1 MNHPA
6 LKRQENNP
14 PHPDSDDAII
24 VRETLED
31 TKTRRSQSAKHQ
43 FQNPAYRESVL
54 ARLRSPEFQAKG
66 RRARAKRF
74 KEDPD
79 IFKRRGKTLKDHKL
93 EQLEQLLGGD
103 PKKVLEDLHLKQ
115 GLSQTD
121 IAHRFRKTPMSVSRW
136 FKRFGIVTIPFI
148 SAKTNREH
156 KLVQL
161 KQLLGGDPKQVLEDL
176 HLKQGFSITDI
187 AHRFHKTNQIVS
199 NWFKRFG
206 IATIPYYKTGGA
218 INSEARE
225 LVLSAMKNGSFEKL
239 PQRQKELLTLRY
251 LQTGTPL
258 TLDGIAEKMGGI
270 SRQRVHEL
278 EKTTLH
284 SLQVNENSED
294 ARLRRIQRAGKTNRE
309 QK

>member
-1 MNHPA
+1 MNDPA
-6 LKRQENNP
+6 IKRQENNP
-14 PHPDSDDAII
+14 PHPDSENAII
-24 VRETLED
+24 VRETQED
-31 TKTRRSQSAKHQ
+31 TKMRRSQSAKHQ
-43 FQNPAYRESVL
+43 FQNPAYREAVL

-66 RRARAKRF
+66 RIARAKRF

-93 EQLEQLLGGD
+93 DKLEQLLGGD
-103 PKKVLEDLHLKQ
+103 PKQVLEDLYIKQ

-136 FKRFGIVTIPFI
+136 FKRFGIVP
-148 SAKTNREH
+148 
-156 KLVQL
+156 
-161 KQLLGGDPKQVLEDL
+161 
-176 HLKQGFSITDI
+176 
-187 AHRFHKTNQIVS
+187 
-199 NWFKRFG
+199 
-206 IATIPYYKTGGA
+206 IPYYKTGGA

-239 PQRQKELLTLRY
+239 PQRRKELLTLRY
-251 LQTGTPL
+251 LQTGSPL
-258 TLDGIAEKMGGI
+258 TLDELAEKMGGI